1 MSQPTTYDN
10 PLTRMI
16 ERAKER
22 NMGVERRE
30 APVDAGASPSA
41 RSAVIGREVETPLTI
56 AERAELDEKARA
68 LGILPK
74 EAGEDNPYPT
84 LADAMNA
91 GSAVPD
97 EVPVPAGAWAGEVPV
112 KKATVSAFPRLP
124 DFTKVGG
131 IDLIRDV
138 VYVDSMEFP
147 ISKADADEFRFYV
160 IQIAHNV
167 ITQRLNEAVAA
178 LGVAVG
184 EATRG
189 EDVLKVQGEQVA
201 DGVSAEPQS

>member
-16 ERAKER
+16 ERAHQR
-22 NMGVERRE
+22 NAGEARRE

-41 RSAVIGREVETPLTI
+41 RSAAVGREVPTPLSLE
-56 AERAELDEKARA
+56 ERAELDAKARA
-68 LGILPK
+68 LGVLPP
-74 EAGEDNPYPT
+74 EEGEGDIYPT
-84 LADAMNA
+84 LADAMQA

-97 EVPVPAGAWAGEVPV
+97 EVPVTVGAWAGEQPARRAVQ
-112 KKATVSAFPRLP
+112 FPRLP

-147 ISKADADEFRFYV
+147 ISKQDADEFRLYV

-167 ITQRLNEAVAA
+167 ITQKLNEAVVA
-178 LGVAVG
+178 LGAAVG
-184 EATRG
+184 EAISG
-189 EDVLKVQGEQVA
+189 EGVSKVQGEQAAGSVP
-201 DGVSAEPQS
+201 AEQE